1 MTAEAERTALL
12 AIFGQPA
19 VPPRL
24 LHPEARHAVRELWR
38 HGLEERRIAELL
50 HLTRAA
56 VRELLIEKNG
66 RVVRQ
71 DWSGAR
77 EVL

>member
-1 MTAEAERTALL
+1 MTAEAERAALL
-12 AIFGQPA
+12 AIFGRPSVPA
-19 VPPRL
+19 LL
-24 LHPEARHAVRELWR
+24 LHIEARRAVRELWR

-71 DWSGAR
+71 DWTGIR

>member
-1 MTAEAERTALL
+1 MNAEAERAALL

-24 LHPEARHAVRELWR
+24 LRPEARRAVRELWR
-38 HGLEERRIAELL
+38 HGLEERRIAALL
-50 HLTRAA
+50 RLTPAA

-71 DWSGAR
+71 DWAGIR

>member
-1 MTAEAERTALL
+1 MTAPAEYAALV
-12 AIFGQPA
+12 AVFGQPA

-24 LHPEARHAVRELWR
+24 LRPEARRAARELWR

-56 VRELLIEKNG
+56 VHELLIEKNG
-66 RVVRQ
+66 RQVRQ
-71 DWSGAR
+71 DWAGIR

>member
-1 MTAEAERTALL
+1 MNAEAERAALL
-12 AIFGQPA
+12 AVFGLPA

-24 LHPEARHAVRELWR
+24 LHIEARRAARELWR
-38 HGLEERRIAELL
+38 HGLEVPRIAALL

-56 VRELLIEKNG
+56 VRELLIERNG

-71 DWSGAR
+71 DWSGTR

>member
-1 MTAEAERTALL
+1 MTAPAEYNALV
-12 AIFGQPA
+12 AVFGLPA

-24 LHPEARHAVRELWR
+24 LHPEARRAAREFWR
-38 HGLEERRIAELL
+38 HGLEVPRIAELL

-71 DWSGAR
+71 DWSGTR

>member
-1 MTAEAERTALL
+1 MSAEAERTALVSV
-12 AIFGQPA
+12 FGQEA
-19 VPPRL
+19 VPSRL
-24 LHPEARHAVRELWR
+24 LRPEARHAVRELWR

-50 HLTRAA
+50 RLTPAA

-71 DWSGAR
+71 DWSGTR

>member
-1 MTAEAERTALL
+1 MSAEAERTALL

-19 VPPRL
+19 VPSQL
-24 LHPEARHAVRELWR
+24 LRPEARRAARELWR
-38 HGLEERRIAELL
+38 HGLEVPRIAELL
-50 HLTRAA
+50 HLTRAS

-71 DWSGAR
+71 DWSGTR

>member
-1 MTAEAERTALL
+1 MNAEAERAALV
-12 AIFGQPA
+12 AVFGEPA

-24 LHPEARHAVRELWR
+24 LHPEARRAVRELWR
-38 HGLEERRIAELL
+38 HGLEECRVAELL

-71 DWSGAR
+71 DWAGIR